1 MWEAN
6 SATESLMEKKKKVER
21 KKHRF
26 EDFVTALC
34 FRRN

>member
-6 SATESLMEKKKKVER
+6 SATESLMEKKKVER